1 MKEPLV
7 LLKESAAMLEG
18 HFLLSSGR
26 HSDRYFQC
34 ARLLQYPD
42 RAAEALAEVAG
53 RIRADME
60 AGKIKIDAVAGPAL
74 GGIIVAYELGR
85 QLGLPAFFTE
95 RDDTGAMSL
104 RRGFEV
110 QPGQNILISEDVVTT
125 GKSSEETA
133 RVLEAA
139 GAKIAALACLV
150 NRLPPGAEL
159 SRPLYA
165 ACKVDVSDWEAEDC
179 ELCKQGIPA
188 VKPGS
193 RKTEPSQSPGSPKA
207 GASGEKIFPHCG

>member
-1 MKEPLV
+1 MKDTIR
-7 LLKESAAMLEG
+7 LLRESGAMLEG

-42 RAAEALAEVAG
+42 RAAEALSAVVSSIA
-53 RIRADME
+53 ADI
-60 AGKIKIDAVAGPAL
+60 AKGKLVVDAIVGPAM

-85 QLGLPAFFTE
+85 QLKVPAFFTE
-95 RDDTGAMSL
+95 RDDLGAMSL

-110 QPGQNILISEDVVTT
+110 TEGQSILIAEDVVTT
-125 GKSSEETA
+125 GKSSLESA

-139 GAKIAALACLV
+139 GAKVVAIACVVDRRAAGV
-150 NRLPPGAEL
+150 EV
-159 SRPLYA
+159 SWPLYA
-165 ACKVDVSDWEAEDC
+165 AAKVDVANWEATNC
-179 ELCKQGIPA
+179 ALCKEGLPV

-193 RKTEPSQSPGSPKA
+193 RKV
-207 GASGEKIFPHCG
+207 F